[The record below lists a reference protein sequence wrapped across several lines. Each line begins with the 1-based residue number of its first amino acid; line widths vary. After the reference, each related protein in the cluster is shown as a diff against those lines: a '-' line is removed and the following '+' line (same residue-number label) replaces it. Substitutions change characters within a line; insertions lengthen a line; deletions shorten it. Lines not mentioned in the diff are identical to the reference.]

1 MLNPT
6 DSSTTHPADY
16 APPDTKIA
24 KITGFCAPASGFS
37 QLARMLRIP
46 LVSEHSVNEQT
57 QTREN
62 PQMAIHKDKDHAALP
77 ADNYRDLAG
86 EVLRRHRDAPDP
98 GVEGRTRQLTRANL
112 RLTQEIDERRK
123 AEGSLQGAYA
133 EIKRWKDR
141 LQNEN
146 IYLQQ
151 ELAREYNFGEIIG
164 QSDVMLQLT
173 QRVEQVAALHASVLL
188 RGEAGTGKG
197 VVARAIHNL
206 SDRRDRPMITVN
218 LAALPAHMI
227 ESELFGWERGELT
240 GADARQVGRF
250 ELADAGTIF
259 LEEIDEMP
267 LELQG
272 RLLRLIRDGELE
284 RLGSPRTIRVDVRII
299 AASSHDLEQAVA
311 SGRFLEDLFSRLKI
325 FPLTIPPLSLRKED
339 IPLLVDHFI
348 AKYNER
354 TGAKVTA
361 VSNDTL
367 SALQGYG
374 WPGNVR
380 ELESVVERA
389 LITSGGSELRL
400 GVGDAGPGAPGE
412 VAGEHEILALADLE
426 HDHILHVLLKT
437 GWRIE
442 GEHGAAVLLGLN
454 PSTLRARMRKYGI
467 LRQYV
472 QTL

>member
-1 MLNPT
+1 
-6 DSSTTHPADY
+6 
-16 APPDTKIA
+16 
-24 KITGFCAPASGFS
+24 
-37 QLARMLRIP
+37 
-46 LVSEHSVNEQT
+46 
-57 QTREN
+57 
-62 PQMAIHKDKDHAALP
+62 MAIHKDKEHAVLP
-77 ADNYRDLAG
+77 ADSYRDLAG
-86 EVLRRHRDAPDP
+86 EALRRHRDTPDT
-98 GVEGRTRQLTRANL
+98 GAEGRTRQLTRANL

-151 ELAREYNFGEIIG
+151 ELAQEYNFGEIIG
-164 QSDVMLQLT
+164 QSAVMLQVA

-197 VVARAIHNL
+197 VVARAIHNV
-206 SDRRDRPMITVN
+206 SARRDRPMITVN
-218 LAALPAHMI
+218 LAALPANLI

-240 GADARQVGRF
+240 GADARQIGRF

-272 RLLRLIRDGELE
+272 KLLRLIRDGELE
-284 RLGSPRTIRVDVRII
+284 RLGSPRIIRVDVRVI

-311 SGRFLEDLFSRLKI
+311 SGRFREDLFSRLKV
-325 FPLTIPPLSLRKED
+325 FPITIPPLSLRKED

-348 AKYNER
+348 AKYNKR
-354 TGAKVTA
+354 TGEKVTA
-361 VSNDTL
+361 VSSDTL
-367 SALQGYG
+367 KALQGYA

-380 ELESVVERA
+380 ELESVVERT
-389 LITSGGSELRL
+389 LITSRGGEFRL
-400 GVGDAGPGAPGE
+400 AERNDGIGAAAGAPGE
-412 VAGEHEILALADLE
+412 VAGEHEIKALAELE
-426 HDHILHVLLKT
+426 HDHILHVLQKT

-472 QTL
+472 QAP

>member
-1 MLNPT
+1 M
-6 DSSTTHPADY
+6 
-16 APPDTKIA
+16 
-24 KITGFCAPASGFS
+24 G
-37 QLARMLRIP
+37 
-46 LVSEHSVNEQT
+46 
-57 QTREN
+57 
-62 PQMAIHKDKDHAALP
+62 IHRDKDHAILP
-77 ADNYRDLAG
+77 ADSYRDLAG
-86 EVLRRHRDAPDP
+86 EALQRKRDALDT

-151 ELAREYNFGEIIG
+151 ELAQEYNFGEIIG
-164 QSDVMLQLT
+164 QSAVMLQVV
-173 QRVEQVAALHASVLL
+173 QRVEQVAALHATVLL

-206 SDRRDRPMITVN
+206 SSRRDRPMITVN
-218 LAALPAHMI
+218 LAALPANLI

-240 GADARQVGRF
+240 GADARQIGRF

-267 LELQG
+267 MELQG
-272 RLLRLIRDGELE
+272 KLLRLIKDGELE
-284 RLGSPRTIRVDVRII
+284 RLGSPRTIKLDVRVI
-299 AASSHDLEQAVA
+299 AATSHNLEQAVK
-311 SGRFLEDLFSRLKI
+311 SGSFREDLFSRLKV
-325 FPLTIPPLSLRKED
+325 FPITVPPLSQRKED
-339 IPLLVDHFI
+339 IPLLVDHII
-348 AKYNER
+348 AKYNNR
-354 TGAKVTA
+354 TGEKVKA
-361 VSNDTL
+361 VSGDTL
-367 SALQGYG
+367 NALQAYG

-380 ELESVVERA
+380 ELESVIERA
-389 LITSGGSELRL
+389 LITSQGSALHLEPSVNASAAEL
-400 GVGDAGPGAPGE
+400 PPGE
-412 VAGEHEILALADLE
+412 QAGEHEIKALAELE
-426 HDHILHVLLKT
+426 HDHILHVLQRT

-442 GEHGAAVLLGLN
+442 GDHGAAVLLGLN

-472 QTL
+472 QGL

>member
-1 MLNPT
+1 
-6 DSSTTHPADY
+6 
-16 APPDTKIA
+16 
-24 KITGFCAPASGFS
+24 
-37 QLARMLRIP
+37 
-46 LVSEHSVNEQT
+46 
-57 QTREN
+57 
-62 PQMAIHKDKDHAALP
+62 MAIHKDKDHAALP
-77 ADNYRDLAG
+77 ADSYRDLAG
-86 EVLRRHRDAPDP
+86 EALRRHRDALDT
-98 GVEGRTRQLTRANL
+98 GADGRTRQLTRANL

-151 ELAREYNFGEIIG
+151 ELAQEYNFGEIIG
-164 QSDVMLQLT
+164 RSAVMQQVV

-206 SDRRDRPMITVN
+206 SARRDRPMITVN
-218 LAALPAHMI
+218 LAALPANLI

-272 RLLRLIRDGELE
+272 KLLRLIRDGELE
-284 RLGSPRTIRVDVRII
+284 RLGSPRTIRVDVRVI
-299 AASSHDLEQAVA
+299 AASSHDLEQAVGG
-311 SGRFLEDLFSRLKI
+311 GRFREDLFGRLKI
-325 FPLTIPPLSLRKED
+325 FPITIPPLSLRKED

-348 AKYNER
+348 AKYNKR
-354 TGAKVTA
+354 TGEKVTA
-361 VSNDTL
+361 VSSDTL

-389 LITSGGSELRL
+389 LITSRGSEFHL
-400 GVGDAGPGAPGE
+400 GERNDSPGAAAGAPGGGRGSTRPWRSPNWSTTTSFMCCRKP
-412 VAGEHEILALADLE
+412 AGA
-426 HDHILHVLLKT
+426 
-437 GWRIE
+437 
-442 GEHGAAVLLGLN
+442 
-454 PSTLRARMRKYGI
+454 SRASMAPLCSSG
-467 LRQYV
+467 
-472 QTL
+472 

>member
-1 MLNPT
+1 M
-6 DSSTTHPADY
+6 
-16 APPDTKIA
+16 
-24 KITGFCAPASGFS
+24 G
-37 QLARMLRIP
+37 
-46 LVSEHSVNEQT
+46 
-57 QTREN
+57 
-62 PQMAIHKDKDHAALP
+62 IHKDKDHATSP
-77 ADNYRDLAG
+77 ADSYRNLAG
-86 EVLRRHRDAPDP
+86 EALLRKRDALEP
-98 GVEGRTRQLTRANL
+98 GGEGRTRQLTRANL

-151 ELAREYNFGEIIG
+151 ELAQEYNFGEIIG
-164 QSDVMLQLT
+164 QSSVMQQVM
-173 QRVEQVAALHASVLL
+173 QRVEQVAALNATVLL

-206 SDRRDRPMITVN
+206 STRRDRPMITVN
-218 LAALPAHMI
+218 LAALPANLI

-240 GADARQVGRF
+240 GADARQIGRF

-272 RLLRLIRDGELE
+272 KLLRLIQDGELE
-284 RLGSPRTIRVDVRII
+284 RLGSPRTIRVDVRVI
-299 AASSHDLEQAVA
+299 AASSHDLERAVE
-311 SGRFLEDLFSRLKI
+311 SGRFREDLFSRLKV
-325 FPLTIPPLSLRKED
+325 FPLTIPPLSLRKDD

-348 AKYNER
+348 AKYNKR
-354 TGAKVTA
+354 TGEKVTA

-367 SALQGYG
+367 SALQAYG

-389 LITSGGSELRL
+389 LITGRGSELRL
-400 GVGDAGPGAPGE
+400 GERGDSFGAAGQSPGE
-412 VAGEHEILALADLE
+412 QAGEHEIMALAELE
-426 HDHILHVLLKT
+426 HDHILHVLQKT

-454 PSTLRARMRKYGI
+454 PSTLRARMRKYSI

-472 QTL
+472 QGL